1 MKAERLKAMFDARH
15 SCVRIVTHEET
26 EVLQLALETAH
37 LMRLEAV
44 TWSATEGVRR
54 QTLEGSSPEPETTNP
69 AQGMRWLVNQL
80 RTPTLVIV
88 LDIADQLQD
97 TVNLRAFRDL
107 VERVRDGS
115 VGAGMVPG
123 PGGSEGTMKRSA
135 VLMIDHA
142 DRVPAVIGAS
152 SARYEITAPGDE
164 EIRDLVKATLRSMNR
179 ARALKKE
186 FEDED
191 AFGEALVAN
200 LRGLTRRQIR
210 QLVAEIAADGR
221 LTECD
226 LERVQRGKRALLEN
240 AGVLEFIEAP
250 TSLDDIGG
258 LSRLKAWL
266 NARAK
271 SFEKDAAAFGLSPPR
286 GVLLLGVQGAGK
298 SLAAK
303 AIATAWNRPLMR
315 LDAGSL
321 FNKYIGETERNLRD
335 ALAQAEAM
343 SPVILWIDE
352 IEKGFSSMGGGED
365 GGVSRR
371 MFGTLLT
378 WMQEHR
384 EPVFLV
390 ATANDIE
397 SLPPELMRK
406 GRFDEI
412 FFVDLPTE
420 DVRRTIFE
428 IHLRKRKKDPGSF
441 NVGGLAKAADGF
453 SGAEIEQAV
462 LGGLHHAF
470 SKGRGVT
477 TEDIEAVVR
486 GSPPL
491 AVTRREAIEELRRW
505 AKGRCVPAD

>member
-1 MKAERLKAMFDARH
+1 MDPKRLRAMIEARH
-15 SCVRIVTHEET
+15 ACVRIVTHEEA
-26 EVLQLALETAH
+26 EVVQLGIETAR
-37 LMRLEAV
+37 LMRLEV
-44 TWSATEGVRR
+44 VLWSATDGVHRPS
-54 QTLEGSSPEPETTNP
+54 LEGEAGTPNTTNP
-69 AQGMRWLVNQL
+69 AQGLRWLSQNVK
-80 RTPTLVIV
+80 TPTLFIMVD
-88 LDIADQLQD
+88 LADQLLD

-107 VERVRDGS
+107 VERVKGGIT
-115 VGAGMVPG
+115 GAGMVPG
-123 PGGSEGTMKRSA
+123 PAGGEGKMLRSA
-135 VLMIDHA
+135 ILMIDHS
-142 DRVPAVIGAS
+142 DRVPPVIGSAS
-152 SARYEITAPGDE
+152 TRYEISAPDDG
-164 EIRDLVKATLRSMNR
+164 EIGELVQTTLRSVSR
-179 ARALKKE
+179 ERPIKKE
-186 FEDED
+186 IKSER
-191 AFGEALVAN
+191 AFGNALVAN

-210 QLVAEIAADGR
+210 QLVAEIATDGR
-221 LTECD
+221 LSDSD
-226 LERVQRGKRALLEN
+226 LDQVQRGKRALLES

-266 NARAK
+266 AARAR
-271 SFEKDAAAFGLSPPR
+271 SFEREAEAFGLLPPR

-303 AIATAWNRPLMR
+303 AIATAWHRPLMR

-352 IEKGFSSMGGGED
+352 IEKGFSSMGSGED

-384 EPVFLV
+384 DPVFLV

-397 SLPPELMRK
+397 QLPPELMRK

-412 FFVDLPTE
+412 FFADLPSE
-420 DVRRTIFE
+420 EVRRTIFS
-428 IHLRKRKKDPGSF
+428 IHLRKRKQKPEDF
-441 NVGGLAKAADGF
+441 DVGGLAKAAEGF

-462 LGGLHHAF
+462 MSGLHHAY
-470 SKGRGVT
+470 SERRGLTGQDVH
-477 TEDIEAVVR
+477 DVIRA
-486 GSPPL
+486 SPPMS
-491 AVTRREAIEELRRW
+491 VTRREAIEALRAWSR
-505 AKGRCVPAD
+505 GRCVPAD

>member
-1 MKAERLKAMFDARH
+1 MKAERLKGMFDARH

-26 EVLQLALETAH
+26 EVVQLALEAAH
-37 LMRLEAV
+37 LMRLGVV
-44 TWSATEGVRR
+44 TWSATEGVKRYA
-54 QTLEGSSPEPETTNP
+54 LEGSEPEPNTTNP
-69 AQGMRWLVNQL
+69 AQGMRWLLNQL

-88 LDIADQLQD
+88 LDITDQLQD

-107 VERVRDGS
+107 VEGVREGR

-123 PGGSEGTMKRSA
+123 PAGGEGTMKRSA

-142 DRVPAVIGAS
+142 DRVPPVIGSS
-152 SARYEITAPGDE
+152 SARYEISAPGDE
-164 EIRDLVKATLRSMNR
+164 EIREMVKATLRSMNR
-179 ARALKKE
+179 AKAVKKE
-186 FEDED
+186 IADET

-200 LRGLTRRQIR
+200 LRGLTRRQVR

-221 LTECD
+221 LTSCD
-226 LERVQRGKRALLEN
+226 LDLVQRGKRAMLES

-250 TSLDDIGG
+250 TSLNDIGG
-258 LSRLKAWL
+258 LERLKAWL
-266 NARAK
+266 AARSR
-271 SFEKDAAAFGLSPPR
+271 SFEKDATAFGLTPPR

-352 IEKGFSSMGGGED
+352 IEKGFASMGGGED

-371 MFGTLLT
+371 MFGALLT
-378 WMQEHR
+378 WMQEHSD
-384 EPVFLV
+384 PVFLV

-412 FFVDLPTE
+412 FFVDLPLE
-420 DVRRTIFE
+420 AVRRTIFE
-428 IHLRKRKKDPGSF
+428 IHLRKRKQDPKAF
-441 NVGGLAKAADGF
+441 DVDRLAKEAEGF

-462 LGGLHHAF
+462 LGGLHQAF
-470 SKGRGVT
+470 SQGRGVT
-477 TEDIEAVVR
+477 TEDIAGVVR